1 MFEFAR
7 NAERRRGWRVA
18 TALLGM
24 TYLGV
29 WLAFGVV
36 CYVLYNAFGM
46 PWPGSQVWRSTAIA
60 GDCSASTIPAIW
72 RESANLIRL
81 PTFYTVV

>member
-1 MFEFAR
+1 MVAMMFPSATSIMFEFAR
-7 NAERRRGWRVA
+7 NAKRRRGWRVA

-36 CYVLYNAFGM
+36 CYALDNALGM
-46 PWPGSQVWRSTAIA
+46 PWPNQA
-60 GDCSASTIPAIW
+60 
-72 RESANLIRL
+72 
-81 PTFYTVV
+81 VVADSR